1 MSKRTLSEMQ
11 EKEDMIEEIKRLNIE
26 LKDFKD
32 NYEPKIIFRE
42 INQNN
47 KALVALEQGR
57 VDKRLIY
64 NDKLDEYTG
73 FYDFR
78 NIHMFNFLNLFNN
91 RVVNSDVIDNRVK
104 ENLENYEKYEKLLNF
119 GTIKLAIINDD
130 TEENNNTFWIMDGQ
144 HRIEVA
150 KKLALESIINN
161 DEITV
166 NVTIKILDNQE
177 EMNNYLKLYQMQY
190 PPDMRLFSTNK
201 IERDI
206 KDFLIKE
213 FRRLYP
219 EQFKHYDKYIKQTV
233 NNLHSESIDDEK
245 KSTGLYN
252 RTFERAPN
260 LSDPIVADLYKK
272 INIFRKISDDGEPY
286 IIKNPDIIEKINRMF
301 NHNKICNYGYIY
313 KKSNDLYTINNQIK

>member
-1 MSKRTLSEMQ
+1 MTKRTLSEMQ
-11 EKEDMIEEIKRLNIE
+11 ENQDIIKENKLLKIQ
-26 LKDFKD
+26 LKDFQD
-32 NYEPKIIFRE
+32 NYEPKLVYRE

-47 KALVALEQGR
+47 EVLVALEEGR
-57 VDKRLIY
+57 IHKRLIY

-78 NIHMFNFLNLFNN
+78 DIHMFNFLNLFNN

-104 ENLENYEKYEKLLNF
+104 ENLENYQKYQKLLNF
-119 GTIKLAIINDD
+119 GTIKLAIINDGK
-130 TEENNNTFWIMDGQ
+130 EENNNTFWIMDGQ

-150 KKLALESIINN
+150 KKLAFESIIDN

-166 NVTIKILDNQE
+166 NVTIKILNNQE
-177 EMNNYLKLYQMQY
+177 ELNSYLKLYQMQY

-213 FRRLYP
+213 FRKLYP
-219 EQFKHYDKYIKQTV
+219 EQFKNYDKYIKNTV
-233 NNLHSESIDDEK
+233 NNLHSECIDDEK

-252 RTFERAPN
+252 RSFEKAPN

-286 IIKNPDIIEKINRMF
+286 IIKNPDIIEKINQMF
-301 NHNKICNYGYIY
+301 NHNKKCNYGYIY
-313 KKSNDLYTINNQIK
+313 KKSTDLYTINNQFK

>member
-1 MSKRTLSEMQ
+1 MTKRTLSEMQ
-11 EKEDMIEEIKRLNIE
+11 ENQDIIKENKLLKIQ
-26 LKDFKD
+26 LKDFQD
-32 NYEPKIIFRE
+32 NYEPKLVYRE

-47 KALVALEQGR
+47 EVLVALEEGR
-57 VDKRLIY
+57 IHKRLIY

-78 NIHMFNFLNLFNN
+78 DIHMFNFLNLFNN

-104 ENLENYEKYEKLLNF
+104 ENLENYQKYQKLLNF
-119 GTIKLAIINDD
+119 GTIKLAIINDGK
-130 TEENNNTFWIMDGQ
+130 EENNNTFWIMDGQ

-150 KKLALESIINN
+150 KKLAFESIIDN

-166 NVTIKILDNQE
+166 NVTIKILNNQE
-177 EMNNYLKLYQMQY
+177 ELNSYLKLYQMQY

-213 FRRLYP
+213 FRKLYP
-219 EQFKHYDKYIKQTV
+219 EQFKIYDKYIKNTV
-233 NNLHSESIDDEK
+233 NNLHSECIDDEK

-252 RTFERAPN
+252 RSFEKAPN

-286 IIKNPDIIEKINRMF
+286 IIKNPDIIEKINQMF
-301 NHNKICNYGYIY
+301 NHNKKCNYGYIY
-313 KKSNDLYTINNQIK
+313 KKSTDLYTINNQFK

>member
-1 MSKRTLSEMQ
+1 MPKRTLSEMQ

-26 LKDFKD
+26 LKDYKD

-177 EMNNYLKLYQMQY
+177 ELNNYLKLYQMQY

-245 KSTGLYN
+245 NQLD
-252 RTFERAPN
+252 F
-260 LSDPIVADLYKK
+260 
-272 INIFRKISDDGEPY
+272 
-286 IIKNPDIIEKINRMF
+286 IIELLKEHLI
-301 NHNKICNYGYIY
+301 
-313 KKSNDLYTINNQIK
+313 

>member
-1 MSKRTLSEMQ
+1 
-11 EKEDMIEEIKRLNIE
+11 
-26 LKDFKD
+26 
-32 NYEPKIIFRE
+32 
-42 INQNN
+42 
-47 KALVALEQGR
+47 
-57 VDKRLIY
+57 
-64 NDKLDEYTG
+64 
-73 FYDFR
+73 
-78 NIHMFNFLNLFNN
+78 
-91 RVVNSDVIDNRVK
+91 
-104 ENLENYEKYEKLLNF
+104 
-119 GTIKLAIINDD
+119 
-130 TEENNNTFWIMDGQ
+130 
-144 HRIEVA
+144 
-150 KKLALESIINN
+150 
-161 DEITV
+161 
-166 NVTIKILDNQE
+166 
-177 EMNNYLKLYQMQY
+177 MQY

-286 IIKNPDIIEKINRMF
+286 IIKNPDIIQKINQMF

>member
-1 MSKRTLSEMQ
+1 MTKRTLSEMQ
-11 EKEDMIEEIKRLNIE
+11 ENEDIIKENKLLKIQ
-26 LKDFKD
+26 LKDFQD
-32 NYEPKIIFRE
+32 NYEPKLVYRE

-47 KALVALEQGR
+47 EVLVALEEGR
-57 VDKRLIY
+57 VHKRLIY

-78 NIHMFNFLNLFNN
+78 DIHMFNFLNLFNN

-104 ENLENYEKYEKLLNF
+104 ENLENYQKYQKLLNF

-166 NVTIKILDNQE
+166 NVTIKILNNQE
-177 EMNNYLKLYQMQY
+177 ELNSYLKLYQMQY

-201 IERDI
+201 IERNI

-219 EQFKHYDKYIKQTV
+219 DQFKSYDKYIKNTV
-233 NNLHSESIDDEK
+233 NNLHIECIGDEK

-252 RTFERAPN
+252 RTFEKPYN
-260 LSDPIVADLYKK
+260 LSDPVVADLYKK
-272 INIFRKISDDGEPY
+272 INIFRKISDDGESY
-286 IIKNPDIIEKINRMF
+286 IIKNPDIIEKINQMF
-301 NHNKICNYGYIY
+301 NKYKCNYGFIY
-313 KKSNDLYTINNQIK
+313 NNSTALYTINNQFK